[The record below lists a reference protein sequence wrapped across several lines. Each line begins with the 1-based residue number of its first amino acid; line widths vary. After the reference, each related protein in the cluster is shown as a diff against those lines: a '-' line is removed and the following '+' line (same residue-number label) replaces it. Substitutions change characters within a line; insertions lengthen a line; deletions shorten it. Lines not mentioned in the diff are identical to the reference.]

1 MHIKYPLLI
10 PIIGHGATDLIDFP
24 KETLIYNFFSALC
37 VYNLNIIQRKMLLVS
52 SSIFH
57 IAQDIPKKIT
67 IKNKL
72 YNIQNIRYL
81 ISGIIHIFWIKKP
94 IIAKLHLLCI
104 HSPLHYLRCFFINK
118 KYKLKFSLGAF
129 VSIIGAIFLQKNYH
143 IYLDLKYGELWY
155 IGPIITHILINY
167 KIHQNF
173 INNKNSFNKNNK
185 YKYYLYNMHIKNN
198 IIHI

>member
-10 PIIGHGATDLIDFP
+10 PIIGHGATDFIDLP
-24 KETLIYNFFSALC
+24 KETLIYNFLLGLI
-37 VYNLNIIQRKMLLVS
+37 VYNLNIFQRKTLLIS

-129 VSIIGAIFLQKNYH
+129 VSIIGAIFLQKNYI
-143 IYLDLKYGELWY
+143 IYLNLKYGELWY
-155 IGPIITHILINY
+155 IGPIVAHILLNY
-167 KIHQNF
+167 KINQNF
-173 INNKNSFNKNNK
+173 INNKNILYKNNK
-185 YKYYLYNMHIKNN
+185 YINYLNQVIQF
-198 IIHI
+198 I